1 MTTLTY
7 PIPTG
12 AKLSRCLGCNKHIY
26 WIKTKKG
33 ASMPL
38 NTDGTS
44 HWGTCPEAERFRN
57 KEDPGQTVFNFDGGT
72 E

>member
-12 AKLSRCLGCNKHIY
+12 AKLSRCLGCDTLIY
-26 WIKTKKG
+26 WIKTVRGKP
-33 ASMPL
+33 MPL
-38 NTDGTS
+38 NVDGTP
-44 HWGTCPEAERFRN
+44 HWGTCPEANRFRS
-57 KEDPGQTVFNFDGGT
+57 KEDSSQQVFEF